1 MEETL
6 IQYHEP
12 QKPVRQG
19 HEEKPGGLKQKRAKN
34 IFRIYQT
41 VWYVLGVT
49 ESLIALRF
57 IFKLLGANRVGF
69 IDFLYSVTDPLAVPF
84 YGIFNASTNGRYVIE
99 WTTLVA
105 MAIYGLIA
113 TGIVQFVRILT
124 TTDPDEAEDAL

>member
-1 MEETL
+1 MEEAA
-6 IQYHEP
+6 IQHIETHKPAHE
-12 QKPVRQG
+12 G
-19 HEEKPGGLKQKRAKN
+19 HSEKPHDNKQKHAKN

-113 TGIVQFVRILT
+113 MGIVQFVRILT
-124 TTDPDEAEDAL
+124 TTDPDEAEGAL